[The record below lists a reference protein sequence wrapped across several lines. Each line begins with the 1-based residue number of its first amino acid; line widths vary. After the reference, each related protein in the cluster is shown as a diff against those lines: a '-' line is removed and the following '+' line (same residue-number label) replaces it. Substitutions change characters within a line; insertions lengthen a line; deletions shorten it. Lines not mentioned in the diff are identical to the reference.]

1 MATTWEMNYL
11 KVQQKCGNT
20 FQDKDNDGDYFLSLK
35 HNDQF
40 GVVIFVGSFF
50 RLLEGRGGGAAE
62 KRQTNVLT

>member
-40 GVVIFVGSFF
+40 EVFLF
-50 RLLEGRGGGAAE
+50 LEFSSDFWRGEGGQE
-62 KRQTNVLT
+62 LKKY